1 VSLRR
6 RQRIANATYG
16 NARYVALTT
25 YRRDG
30 RPVTTPVWAA
40 PLEGKLYVVTAKSMG
55 KVRRVSANSRVRFA
69 PCNASGRSIL
79 GEWQDGA
86 ARIVL
91 DQARRDEAMTAL
103 QRKYGWQ
110 MSLATL
116 VSRLRG
122 TYNDRVV
129 LELTPS
135 RGPSL

>member
-1 VSLRR
+1 MVDA
-6 RQRIANATYG
+6 IFG

-40 PLEGKLYVVTAKSMG
+40 PLYSRLYLVTAKNMG
-55 KVRRVSANSRVRFA
+55 KVRRVAATSRVRFA
-69 PCNASGRSIL
+69 PCNVSGRRIL
-79 GEWQDGA
+79 GEWQEGT
-86 ARIVL
+86 ARIVPDHAL
-91 DQARRDEAMTAL
+91 RDEALAAL
-103 QRKYGWQ
+103 QHKYGWQ
-110 MSLATL
+110 MSLAAL

-135 RGPSL
+135 RGSSL